1 MAVGP
6 AFGVEVVVV
15 LALAVAVVPHEVQG
29 RRQPDDE
36 QVERPEDLGVDGVA
50 IGFVADGT
58 LIVGTFGAHDGEVAE
73 RDAAGAFRQP
83 RLQHK
88 AIMSVVD
95 EPYLLRKQQYAQGDK
110 VLWQLPEKEDGE
122 EERAEH
128 KAVKCLQLQKY
139 AIFEKEAVFVRIY
152 TPLSFSHHIK

>member
-36 QVERPEDLGVDGVA
+36 QVERTEDLGVDGVA
-50 IGFVADGT
+50 VGFVADGT

-73 RDAAGAFRQP
+73 RYAAGAFRQP

-95 EPYLLRKQQYAQGDK
+95 EPHLLRKQQYAKGHK

-122 EERAEH
+122 EERA
-128 KAVKCLQLQKY
+128 Q
-139 AIFEKEAVFVRIY
+139 R
-152 TPLSFSHHIK
+152 